1 MTARKCD
8 RCKDYYDIDSR
19 RSEVKI
25 AVRCE
30 RPIEI
35 DLCPD
40 CTAQLLSWIKN
51 EAEFLNGDEL
61 GLVE

>member
-8 RCKDYYDIDSR
+8 RCKDYFDIDSK

-25 AVRCE
+25 AVRDE

-35 DLCPD
+35 DLCPC
-40 CTAQLLSWIKN
+40 CTAQLLCWIN
-51 EAEFLNGDEL
+51 NVEFTDY
-61 GLVE
+61 

>member
-8 RCKDYYDIDSR
+8 RCKDYFDLDTK

-25 AVRCE
+25 GVRAE
-30 RPIEI
+30 MSFEI

-40 CTAQLLSWIKN
+40 CTAQLLSWTKN
-51 EAEFLNGDEL
+51 KAEFFERKQND
-61 GLVE
+61 V